1 MPQRQLTG
9 TRIRERR
16 IDLGLRQADLASQA
30 GISASYLNLIE
41 HNRRRIG
48 GKILHDLARALSV
61 DASTLSEGTEKV
73 VLDQLRSAALEQ
85 TEIEVELDR
94 TEEFAGRTPGWAAL
108 VLAQARRIEWLED
121 RVQAL
126 TDRLAHDPQ
135 LAASLH
141 DVITAVTSIRS
152 TSSILVGDEEI
163 DRDWQNRFHR
173 NIYEDSQR
181 LADSSRSLVQY
192 LDAPSEDGG
201 ALLSP
206 NEEIEA
212 EIEKNPDLLF
222 ALVTGKRPDIPQ
234 LRSSAAQT
242 LMDGIFER
250 FASDIEKLPH
260 GAFERIARE
269 QNYEPE
275 QIALHFGT
283 QIDVVLRRLALL
295 RVEDG
300 HPATALAIC
309 DRSGVLTFLRNG
321 AAFGL
326 SRTGF
331 PCPLW
336 PLYQSLSQPMRPLR
350 RKVMFQGNETQELLC
365 YAVAVPT
372 SPPSFDAPQLMEGV
386 MLIMP
391 QKVSLQRSQSKVG
404 PGCRVCQ
411 RSGCIARREPSIL
424 SEIEELN
431 QTF

>member
-1 MPQRQLTG
+1 MPQKQLTG

-16 IDLGLRQADLASQA
+16 LDLGLRQADLAAQA

-61 DASTLSEGTEKV
+61 EASTLSEGTEKV
-73 VLDQLRSAALEQ
+73 VLDQLRSAAVEQ

-108 VLAQARRIEWLED
+108 VLAQARRIERLEG

-152 TSSILVGDEEI
+152 TSSILVGDEVI
-163 DRDWQNRFHR
+163 DRDWQTRFHR

-181 LADSSRSLVQY
+181 LAESSRSLVQY
-192 LDAPSEDGG
+192 LDAPTEDGG
-201 ALLSP
+201 APLSP

-212 EIEKNPDLLF
+212 EIEKNPDLLLG
-222 ALVTGKRPDIPQ
+222 LVSGERPKTPQ
-234 LRSSAAQT
+234 LRSRAAQT
-242 LMDGIFER
+242 MMDGIFDR
-250 FASDIEKLPH
+250 FKEVVEKLPY
-260 GAFERIARE
+260 GKFERAARE
-269 QNYEPE
+269 MFYDPE
-275 QIALHFGT
+275 KIAGHFNT
-283 QIDVVLRRLALL
+283 PIDVVLRRLALL
-295 RVEDG
+295 RVEEG
-300 HPATALAIC
+300 HPETALAIC
-309 DRSGVLTFLRNG
+309 DRAGALTFLRNG

-326 SRTGF
+326 TRTGF

-336 PLYQSLSQPMRPLR
+336 PIYQTMSQPLRPLR
-350 RKVMFQGNETQELLC
+350 QTVMFQGNDGQELLC

-372 SPPSFDAPQLMEGV
+372 SAPSFDAPQLMEGV
-386 MLIMP
+386 MLVMP
-391 QKVSLQRSQSKVG
+391 QKVSVKRPELKVG

-411 RSGCIARREPSIL
+411 RSGCTARREPSIL

>member
-16 IDLGLRQADLASQA
+16 LDLGLRQADLASKA

-48 GKILHDLARALSV
+48 GKILNDLARGLNV
-61 DASTLSEGTEKV
+61 DASMLSEGTEKV
-73 VLDQLRSAALEQ
+73 VLDQLRSAAVEQ
-85 TEIEVELDR
+85 TEVEVEIDR

-108 VLAQARRIEWLED
+108 VLAQARRIERLEG

-152 TSSILVGDEEI
+152 TSSILVGEEVI
-163 DRDWQNRFHR
+163 DRDWQTRFHR

-181 LADSSRSLVQY
+181 LAESSRALVQY
-192 LDAPSEDGG
+192 LDAPTEDGG
-201 ALLSP
+201 APLSP
-206 NEEIEA
+206 NEEVEA
-212 EIEKNPDLLF
+212 EIEKNPDLLYT
-222 ALVTGKRPDIPQ
+222 LVSGDRPELPH
-234 LRSSAAQT
+234 LRSRAAQSM
-242 LMDGIFER
+242 MDGIFDR
-250 FASDIEKLPH
+250 FAADVIKLPQGLFEKTAREMAYDPEKLARH
-260 GAFERIARE
+260 FEV
-269 QNYEPE
+269 
-275 QIALHFGT
+275 

-300 HPATALAIC
+300 HPETALAIC
-309 DRSGVLTFLRNG
+309 DRAGALTFLRNG

-336 PLYQSLSQPMRPLR
+336 PIYEALTQPLRPLR
-350 RKVMFQGNETQELLC
+350 QVVMFQGNEGQELLC

-372 SPPSFDAPQLMEGV
+372 SPPSFEAPQLIEGV
-386 MLIMP
+386 MLVIP
-391 QKVSLQRSQSKVG
+391 RNPSAKRTDLLVG

-411 RSGCIARREPSIL
+411 RSGCSARREPSIL
-424 SEIEELN
+424 SEIEEVH